1 MLLGVG
7 SGAAGTTGV
16 AVALVVVAVVAVQ
29 ARLFGLAVVVAA
41 EATAALLRPAFVFL
55 SRRLDVLVLRVVVFE
70 AVAAAVVVLV
80 VVVVVVVLEV
90 VALSSKNLASWKG
103 TSSTG
108 CLRSAIRNSLSAPAG
123 KELC

>member
-90 VALSSKNLASWKG
+90 VVVVVLASWKW
-103 TSSTG
+103 TSSTA